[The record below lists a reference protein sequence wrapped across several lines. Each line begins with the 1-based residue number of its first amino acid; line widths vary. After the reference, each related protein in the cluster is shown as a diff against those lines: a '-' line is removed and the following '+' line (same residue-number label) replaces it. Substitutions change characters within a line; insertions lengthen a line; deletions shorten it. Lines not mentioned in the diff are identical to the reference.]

1 MAEGL
6 LRIIF
11 IYMQYINVFYL
22 VTNLY
27 GVVLSIAKGIIV
39 YMLDSK
45 KVKEAL
51 DWILH
56 IGIAILIG
64 VLIVTFVA
72 QRTLVHDVS
81 MEPTLVEGDNL
92 IVEKLSA
99 RLGGLKRG
107 DIIVFDSPNGDKQL
121 IKRLIAFEGEK
132 IEIKDYKVY
141 INGELLEEEYLNG
154 EPTTGM
160 GNPEYE
166 SLVVPEGQVFAMGDN
181 RGRSGDSRSFGP
193 VNKSS
198 INGKAIF
205 RFYPFNKIGA
215 MK

>member
-1 MAEGL
+1 M
-6 LRIIF
+6 
-11 IYMQYINVFYL
+11 
-22 VTNLY
+22 
-27 GVVLSIAKGIIV
+27 S
-39 YMLDSK
+39 DSK
-45 KVKEAL
+45 NVKEAL

-92 IVEKLSA
+92 IVEKLSV

-132 IEIKDYKVY
+132 IEIKEYKVY

-166 SLVVPEGQVFAMGDN
+166 SMVIPKGQVYAMGDN
-181 RGRSGDSRSFGP
+181 RTRSGDSRGFGP

-205 RFYPFNKIGA
+205 RFYPFNKIGT